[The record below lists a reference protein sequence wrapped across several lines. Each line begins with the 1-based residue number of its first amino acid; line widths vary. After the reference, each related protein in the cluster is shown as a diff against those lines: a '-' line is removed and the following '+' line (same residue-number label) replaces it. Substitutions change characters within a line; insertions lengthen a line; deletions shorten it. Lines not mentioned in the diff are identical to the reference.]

1 MVLAGAM
8 VIMMREDS
16 VVLDLRLCKDIN
28 LEAYRDATF
37 GGRSE
42 AMRGLQGSL
51 AQLLFVRL
59 NMEHGRR
66 VCLWEKY
73 GVDGTGTGSVLVVD
87 QRKHE
92 VEEEE
97 VWSMCR
103 VIGDVAIPLMRE
115 ETVILLNSRLMITEA
130 VRAAGDKYT
139 HVTESDNG

>member
-1 MVLAGAM
+1 VSEMVLAGAM

-59 NMEHGRR
+59 NMEHGR
-66 VCLWEKY
+66 
-73 GVDGTGTGSVLVVD
+73 
-87 QRKHE
+87 
-92 VEEEE
+92 
-97 VWSMCR
+97 
-103 VIGDVAIPLMRE
+103 
-115 ETVILLNSRLMITEA
+115 
-130 VRAAGDKYT
+130 
-139 HVTESDNG
+139 